1 MPAASDPHSPLLLP
15 PSNLL
20 DLDSLLPHIGKRLGG
35 DDHRG
40 DGDDG
45 DEEETKSKS
54 EKYKKNPCIYR
65 GGGAA
70 GGEVILENVTHAIL
84 LLKEYYSTSSL
95 IFSQNI
101 PKYLYYKQTSIF
113 SPTSNTDSS
122 ISVPPSTPGDFPVP
136 KQQSL

>member
-20 DLDSLLPHIGKRLGG
+20 DLDSLLPHIGQCL
-35 DDHRG
+35 RG

>member
-15 PSNLL
+15 PGNIL
-20 DLDSLLPHIGKRLGG
+20 DLDSLLPHIGQCL
-35 DDHRG
+35 RG

-70 GGEVILENVTHAIL
+70 GGEVILENDTHAIL
-84 LLKEYYSTSSL
+84 LSKEYYSTSSL

-101 PKYLYYKQTSIF
+101 PKYL
-113 SPTSNTDSS
+113 
-122 ISVPPSTPGDFPVP
+122 
-136 KQQSL
+136 

>member
-1 MPAASDPHSPLLLP
+1 MPAAPDPHSPLLLP

-20 DLDSLLPHIGKRLGG
+20 DLDSLLPHIGQCL
-35 DDHRG
+35 RG

>member
-15 PSNLL
+15 PGNIL
-20 DLDSLLPHIGKRLGG
+20 DLDSLLPHIGQCLGG

-40 DGDDG
+40 DG

-113 SPTSNTDSS
+113 SPTSPTDSS